1 MDSAVGAPVRPTRVV
16 IVGGG
21 FAGIAAARA
30 LVGSSAQVTIIDKH
44 NYHTFLPLLYQ
55 VATAGLEPADIAY
68 PIRTIFGRAENITFR
83 HGRVVGISH
92 ERSVVLLASG
102 GEIPFD
108 QLIIASGATAAYFA
122 VPGAQAHARPLYSL
136 TDARRLRNLLL
147 LKLEAADALG
157 VLDETPLNFVV
168 VGGGPT
174 GVEIAGA
181 ISELLDIS
189 VRRDRLRL
197 DPDTTKIILVDLAPR
212 LLTAFPESASTYAER
227 ILAEKNVEVRLNRSV
242 TQVESDRLHFRD
254 GEILPA
260 AVVIWAAGVTVQGTI
275 AATLGESGSPN
286 GRLRVEHDLR
296 VVGYENVWA
305 IGDAAAVRSGEGT
318 QLAPQLAPVAIQS
331 GRHCGQ
337 QIANLLAGR
346 STEMFRYHNRGI
358 MATIGRNAAVAK
370 LPNGPVIRGA
380 VGWFAW
386 LTLHLLYLVGFRNR
400 LRVLINWTWRYFDW
414 PSGPRLIVADAET
427 TEE

>member
-1 MDSAVGAPVRPTRVV
+1 MDSAVRAPVGSIRVV

-30 LVGSSAQVTIIDKH
+30 LVGSSATVTIIDQH
-44 NYHTFLPLLYQ
+44 NFHTFLPLLYQ

-68 PIRTIFGRAENITFR
+68 PIRTIFGRAENISFR

-102 GEIPFD
+102 GEVPFD
-108 QLIIASGATAAYFA
+108 QLVIASGATAAYFS
-122 VPGAQAHARPLYSL
+122 VPGALAHARPLYTL
-136 TDARRLRNLLL
+136 ADARRLRNHLLL
-147 LKLEAADALG
+147 TLEAADARG
-157 VLDETPLNFVV
+157 ALDDTPLNFVV

-181 ISELLDIS
+181 ISELLDIG

-197 DPDTTKIILVDLAPR
+197 NPDTTKIILIDLAPR

-227 ILAEKNVEVRLNRSV
+227 ILVKKKVEVRLNRSV
-242 TQVESDRLHFRD
+242 TQVESDCLHFRD

-260 AVVIWAAGVTVQGTI
+260 AAVIWAAGVTVQGTI
-275 AATLGESGSPN
+275 AATLGESGTPN
-286 GRLRVEHDLR
+286 GRLRVERDLR
-296 VVGYENVWA
+296 VVGYDNVWA
-305 IGDAAAVRSGEGT
+305 IGDAAAVLSGVGT

-346 STEMFRYHNRGI
+346 STEAFRYRNKGI

-370 LPNGPVIRGA
+370 LPHGPVIRGV
-380 VGWFAW
+380 VGWLAW
-386 LTLHLLYLVGFRNR
+386 LTLHLIYLVGFRNR

-414 PSGPRLIVADAET
+414 PSGPRLIVADAERN
-427 TEE
+427 EV

>member
-1 MDSAVGAPVRPTRVV
+1 MESVVQSPVQPTRVV

-30 LVGSSAQVTIIDKH
+30 LVGSRAQVTIIDQH

-68 PIRTIFGRAENITFR
+68 PIRTIFRRAENFTFR
-83 HGRVVGISH
+83 HGRVVGINH

-102 GEIPFD
+102 GEIPFE
-108 QLIIASGATAAYFA
+108 QLVIASGATAAYFS
-122 VPGAQAHARPLYSL
+122 VPGAEVHARPLYSL
-136 TDARRLRNLLL
+136 ADARRLRNHLLL
-147 LKLEAADALG
+147 TLEAADARG
-157 VLDETPLNFVV
+157 VLDDTPLNFVV

-197 DPDTTKIILVDLAPR
+197 HPDLTRIILVDLAPR
-212 LLTAFPESASTYAER
+212 LLTAFPASAGAYAAR
-227 ILAEKNVEVRLNRSV
+227 ILSEKGVEVRLNRSV
-242 TQVESDRLHFRD
+242 TQVERDRLLLSD

-260 AVVIWAAGVTVQGTI
+260 AAVIWAAGVTVQGTV
-275 AATLGESGSPN
+275 AATLGESSTGN
-286 GRLRVEHDLR
+286 GRRRVGRDLR
-296 VVGYENVWA
+296 VVGYDNVWA
-305 IGDAAAVRSGEGT
+305 IGDAAAVLSGEDM

-331 GRHCGQ
+331 GRHCGR
-337 QIANLLAGR
+337 QITNLLAGR
-346 STEMFRYHNRGI
+346 PTEDFRYRNKGI

-370 LPNGPVIRGA
+370 LPNGPVIRGV
-380 VGWFAW
+380 VGWLAW
-386 LTLHLLYLVGFRNR
+386 LTLHLVYLVGFRNR

-427 TEE
+427 TEQ

>member
-1 MDSAVGAPVRPTRVV
+1 MDSAVRAPVGSIRVV

-30 LVGSSAQVTIIDKH
+30 LVGSSATVTIIDQH
-44 NYHTFLPLLYQ
+44 NFHTFLPLLYQ

-68 PIRTIFGRAENITFR
+68 PIRTIFGRAENISFR

-102 GEIPFD
+102 GEVPFD
-108 QLIIASGATAAYFA
+108 QLVIASGATAAYFS
-122 VPGAQAHARPLYSL
+122 VPGALAHARPLYTL
-136 TDARRLRNLLL
+136 ADARRLRNHLLL
-147 LKLEAADALG
+147 TLEAADARG
-157 VLDETPLNFVV
+157 ALDDTPLNFVV

-181 ISELLDIS
+181 ISELLDIG

-197 DPDTTKIILVDLAPR
+197 NPDTTKIILIDLAPR

-227 ILAEKNVEVRLNRSV
+227 ILVKKKVEVRLNRSV
-242 TQVESDRLHFRD
+242 TQVESDCLHFRD

-260 AVVIWAAGVTVQGTI
+260 AAVIWAAGVTVQGTI
-275 AATLGESGSPN
+275 AATLGESGTPN
-286 GRLRVEHDLR
+286 GRLRVERDLR
-296 VVGYENVWA
+296 VVGYDNVWA
-305 IGDAAAVRSGEGT
+305 IGDAAAVLSGVGT

-346 STEMFRYHNRGI
+346 STEAFRYRNKGI

-370 LPNGPVIRGA
+370 LPYGPVIRGT
-380 VGWFAW
+380 VGWLAW
-386 LTLHLLYLVGFRNR
+386 LTLHLIYLVGFRNR

-414 PSGPRLIVADAET
+414 PSGPRLIVADAERN
-427 TEE
+427 EV

>member
-1 MDSAVGAPVRPTRVV
+1 MDSTDAAPVRPTRVV

-21 FAGIAAARA
+21 FAGIAVARA
-30 LVGSSAQVTIIDKH
+30 LVGSRAQVTIVDQH

-92 ERSVVLLASG
+92 DRSVVLLASG
-102 GEIPFD
+102 GELPFD
-108 QLIIASGATAAYFA
+108 QLVVASGATAAFFA
-122 VPGAQAHARPLYSL
+122 IPGAKSYARPLYSL
-136 TDARRLRNLLL
+136 ADARRLRNHLLST
-147 LKLEAADALG
+147 LEAADARG
-157 VLDETPLNFVV
+157 VLDDTPLNFVV

-197 DPDTTKIILVDLAPR
+197 HPDTTKIILVDLAPR
-212 LLTAFPESASTYAER
+212 LLTAFPPAASAYAER
-227 ILAEKNVEVRLNRSV
+227 VLAQKHVEVRLNRSV
-242 TQVESDRLHFRD
+242 TRVEGDRLHFRD

-260 AVVIWAAGVTVQGTI
+260 AAVIWAAGVAVQGTI
-275 AATLGESGSPN
+275 AETLGESGSPN
-286 GRLRVEHDLR
+286 GRLRVERDLR
-296 VVGYENVWA
+296 VVGYENIWA
-305 IGDAAAVRSGEGT
+305 VGDAAAVFSGEDA

-337 QIANLLAGR
+337 QIINLLAGR
-346 STEMFRYHNRGI
+346 PTEAFRYHNKGI

-370 LPNGPVIRGA
+370 LPNGPVIRGTL
-380 VGWFAW
+380 GWLAW
-386 LTLHLLYLVGFRNR
+386 LSLHLLYLVGFRNR

-414 PSGPRLIVADAET
+414 PSGPRLIVADVET
-427 TEE
+427 SDE